1 LNSLGVI
8 AWEQGNYTEAQRFYE
23 ESLVLRRQL
32 GQPHLLSGPLNN
44 LGLVALARKD
54 YDTAQAALEEALAID
69 RELQFPTA
77 IASVLLNLG
86 TLMLDRGELVR
97 AQAHFHE
104 SLDLHWQLGEKDGVA
119 YCLEGT
125 AGILAT
131 GTDAES
137 AAEQA
142 ARLFGVAARIRREI
156 HMPLSPTERVRYDHH
171 CDILRKKLGMSR
183 FESAWVEGEQLPITE
198 AVAQASLLLK
208 TK

>member
-1 LNSLGVI
+1 VI
-8 AWEQGNYTEAQRFYE
+8 AWEEGNYTEAQQFYE
-23 ESLVLRRQL
+23 ESLALRRQL

-77 IASVLLNLG
+77 IASILLNLG
-86 TLMLDRGELVR
+86 TLMLDRGELVQ
-97 AQAHFHE
+97 AQAYFHE

-125 AGILAT
+125 AGILAI
-131 GTDAES
+131 GTDTES
-137 AAEQA
+137 AAKQA
-142 ARLFGVAARIRREI
+142 AQLFGAAARIRRET

-171 CDILRKKLGMSR
+171 CDMVRAVLSNAR
-183 FESAWVEGEQLPITE
+183 FEEAWGEGERLLLAEAITL
-198 AVAQASLLLK
+198 ASSLLK
-208 TK
+208 PK